1 MQMNR
6 TSKGAVIALS
16 VAALF
21 AARGALAA
29 EEKAEAKIECTND
42 NSCKGKGICASAD
55 GKNSCAGHNSCKGHV
70 AMVTKAECAKQG
82 GHEVTA
88 KK

>member
-1 MQMNR
+1 MNR
-6 TSKGAVIALS
+6 TGKGAVIALS

-29 EEKAEAKIECTND
+29 DEMKQDAKIQCTND
-42 NSCKGKGICASAD
+42 NSCAGKGVCASAD

-70 AMVTKAECAKQG
+70 ALITAADCAKHG
-82 GHEVTA
+82 GHEVKA
-88 KK
+88 K

>member
-1 MQMNR
+1 MNKKSR
-6 TSKGAVIALS
+6 GALIAVS

-29 EEKAEAKIECTND
+29 EGTDKTDAKIQCTND
-42 NSCKGKGICASAD
+42 NSCAGKGVCASAD

-70 AMVTKAECAKQG
+70 ALITAADCAKHG
-82 GHEVTA
+82 GHEVKA
-88 KK
+88 K